1 MTKLFERSDLST
13 VVPAKAGT
21 HTHRAFDCSK
31 ALPTR
36 LRRAYGSPPSRG
48 RQQGGLRI
56 WFDGALAAGLI
67 SLPLPAAAQPPI
79 ENFYKN
85 QRVRMLVGYGVGTG
99 NDLYLRLLA
108 RHIGKY
114 IPGKPIM
121 VPENM
126 PGAGGI
132 VMFNHLYNVA
142 ARDGTVLAHP
152 SRSLVTEPLYGNAQ
166 ARYDALKFGWLGSI
180 NRDVATCITWGRSG
194 IASIEDA
201 KRREVAVGST
211 GASAESNYFPKLLNA
226 VLGTRFKTV
235 LGYPDSGAVGIAME
249 RGELDGYCSFTWA
262 AIKSARPNWLT
273 DKQIN
278 VILQLSM
285 AKHPELPDVPLVAD
299 LARDEASRQ
308 IFTLAFGA
316 QKMGRPVTTTPGVP
330 PERLAALRRAFDATM
345 RDRDF
350 QDDARRNG
358 LEADGP
364 ITGAEVDDVLRD
376 IYATPKAIA
385 QRYEAIRNE
394 R

>member
-1 MTKLFERSDLST
+1 MRWG
-13 VVPAKAGT
+13 V
-21 HTHRAFDCSK
+21 
-31 ALPTR
+31 
-36 LRRAYGSPPSRG
+36 
-48 RQQGGLRI
+48 
-56 WFDGALAAGLI
+56 LAAALLLA
-67 SLPLPAAAQPPI
+67 SPAAAQSSV
-79 ENFYKN
+79 ESFYKD

-114 IPGKPIM
+114 IPGQPTM

-142 ARDGTVLAHP
+142 PRDGSVIAHP
-152 SRSLVTEPLYGNAQ
+152 SRSLVTEPLYGNQQ

-180 NRDVATCITWGRSG
+180 NRDVATCITWGKSG

-211 GASAESNYFPKLLNA
+211 GASAESNTFPKLLNA

-262 AIKSARPNWLT
+262 AIKSARPSWLT
-273 DKQIN
+273 NKQIN

-316 QKMGRPVTTTPGVP
+316 QKMGRPVATTPGVP
-330 PERLAALRRAFDATM
+330 PERLAALRQAFDAAM
-345 RDRDF
+345 RDPSF
-350 QDDARRNG
+350 QDDAKRNG
-358 LEADGP
+358 LEAEGP
-364 ITGAEVDDVLRD
+364 ITGAEVDEVLRD
-376 IYATPKAIA
+376 IYATPKTIV
-385 QRYEAIRNE
+385 QRYETIRNE

>member
-1 MTKLFERSDLST
+1 LLSLSC
-13 VVPAKAGT
+13 PAT
-21 HTHRAFDCSK
+21 
-31 ALPTR
+31 
-36 LRRAYGSPPSRG
+36 
-48 RQQGGLRI
+48 
-56 WFDGALAAGLI
+56 
-67 SLPLPAAAQPPI
+67 AQPSV
-79 ENFYKN
+79 ESFYKN

-108 RHIGKY
+108 RHIGKH
-114 IPGKPIM
+114 IPGTPAM

-142 ARDGTVLAHP
+142 ARDGSVIAHP
-152 SRSLVTEPLYGNAQ
+152 SRSLVTEPLFGNQQ

-180 NRDVATCITWGRSG
+180 NRDVATCITWAKNGGKSG

-211 GASAESNYFPKLLNA
+211 GASAESNYFPKLLNT

-273 DKQIN
+273 NKQIN

-330 PERLAALRRAFDATM
+330 PERLAVLRQAFDATM
-345 RDRDF
+345 RDPNF

-358 LEADGP
+358 LEAEGP
-364 ITGAEVDDVLRD
+364 ITGAEVDEVLRD
-376 IYATPKAIA
+376 IYATPKAIV